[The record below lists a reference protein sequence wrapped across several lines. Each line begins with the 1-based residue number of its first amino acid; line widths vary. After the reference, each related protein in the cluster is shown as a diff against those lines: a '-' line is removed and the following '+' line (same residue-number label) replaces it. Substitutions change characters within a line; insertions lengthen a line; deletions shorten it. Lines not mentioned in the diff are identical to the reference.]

1 MGSVLGSHMA
11 RLHIQKVSVRLLL
24 AIGILGMILDFY
36 SLSDELCDIFRC
48 FAISYKCARVQL
60 NLEQHVQC
68 GSS

>member
-1 MGSVLGSHMA
+1 MA

-48 FAISYKCARVQL
+48 FAISYKG
-60 NLEQHVQC
+60 NLLRPFIFYV
-68 GSS
+68 GKS